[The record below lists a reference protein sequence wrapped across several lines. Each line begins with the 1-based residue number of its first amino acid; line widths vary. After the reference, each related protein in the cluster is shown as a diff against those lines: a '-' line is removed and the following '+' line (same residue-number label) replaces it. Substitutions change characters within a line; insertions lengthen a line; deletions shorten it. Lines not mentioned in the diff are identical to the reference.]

1 MMPSRPIS
9 KTRERE
15 EMTINPNDVPI
26 TEAIVLGVVQGLS
39 EFLPI
44 SSTAH
49 LRVVPALLGWHDP
62 GVAYS
67 AVIQLGSVIAVLA
80 YFFKDLFS
88 LATGSVTALVK
99 KDFSSPALRM
109 MCSIIV
115 GTIPICVIG
124 LLLKKVL
131 EVDNSPLRSFY
142 VIGGAS
148 LLMGT
153 LLLVAEKVAK
163 HTRTIDQTGVRDG
176 LIVGLGQ
183 AMALIPGC
191 SRSGSTLTV
200 ALFMNLK
207 RDDAARFSF
216 LLGVPAIILSGLLEL
231 KDVLE
236 TGLPEEGMKSLL
248 VGLVVS
254 AVVSYAAIFWLIKF
268 LRTNSTMPFVIYRFI
283 FGIAIIALSAANMIH

>member
-1 MMPSRPIS
+1 
-9 KTRERE
+9 
-15 EMTINPNDVPI
+15 MTINPNDVPM
-26 TEAIVLGVVQGLS
+26 AQAVVLGVVQGLS

-67 AVIQLGSVIAVLA
+67 AVIQLGSVLAVLS
-80 YFFKDLFS
+80 YFFKDLFG
-88 LATGSVTALVK
+88 LTKGSITALLK
-99 KDFSSPALRM
+99 KDFDSADLRM

-124 LLLKKVL
+124 LLLKKLL
-131 EVDNSPLRSFY
+131 ETDDSPLRSFY

-148 LLMGT
+148 IFMGT
-153 LLLVAEKVAK
+153 LLLIAEKVAK
-163 HTRTIDQTGVRDG
+163 HTRTIEQTGLRDG

-231 KDVLE
+231 KGVLE
-236 TGLPEEGMKSLL
+236 VGLPEEGMKSLL

-254 AVVSYAAIFWLIKF
+254 ALVSYAAIWWLIKF

-283 FGIAIIALSAANMIH
+283 FGAAIIGLAAAKMIH